1 MLRISKLA
9 DYATVVLVY
18 LARQNGR
25 VANAK
30 EVAAH
35 THLTVPTVSKLLKL
49 LANSH
54 ILSSQRG
61 VKGGY
66 ALVGDAT
73 NISVGEIIQIIEGQH
88 GLTECSFIKGLCALE
103 PVCNVQANWQ
113 LISHAIETALESV
126 SIADL
131 AKPRLVTTDIDV
143 TQFSDVAKREATDGK
158 G

>member
-25 VANAK
+25 VVNAK
-30 EVAAH
+30 EIAEH
-35 THLTVPTVSKLLKL
+35 TYLAIPTVSKLLKL
-49 LANSH
+49 MSNSKV
-54 ILSSQRG
+54 LSSQRG

-66 ALVGDAT
+66 VLARNPAD
-73 NISVGEIIQIIEGQH
+73 ISVGEIIQVIEGQH

-113 LISHAIETALESV
+113 LISQAIETALNSV
-126 SIADL
+126 SLADL
-131 AKPRLVTTDIDV
+131 AKTRLTTSDIDV
-143 TQFSDVAKREATDGK
+143 TQFNEIVKHEVR
-158 G
+158 